1 MHGSSLTQ
9 GSGAL
14 SVRRLRWMALFM
26 LGAVVLAG
34 PAYFATEIEQVTNLA
49 VESARTSPLL
59 VAGVIVLALALD
71 VFLPVPN
78 GVTNTLAGAI
88 FGFAVGAAV
97 IWIGLMAASLL
108 GYTVG
113 VLAARPLALKL
124 LGEQELIRAHKFASG
139 MGPLALIFSRPVPV
153 FAELATIASGMAGM
167 RLGQFLIITALGNLS
182 VALVFAAI
190 GSAAL
195 ADQSGLLAITGSIA
209 LPLIAWLT
217 FRWWHARQR
226 S

>member
-9 GSGAL
+9 GRGAL

-217 FRWWHARQR
+217 FRSWHARQR

>member
-1 MHGSSLTQ
+1 
-9 GSGAL
+9 
-14 SVRRLRWMALFM
+14 
-26 LGAVVLAG
+26 
-34 PAYFATEIEQVTNLA
+34 
-49 VESARTSPLL
+49 
-59 VAGVIVLALALD
+59 
-71 VFLPVPN
+71 
-78 GVTNTLAGAI
+78 
-88 FGFAVGAAV
+88 
-97 IWIGLMAASLL
+97 
-108 GYTVG
+108 
-113 VLAARPLALKL
+113 
-124 LGEQELIRAHKFASG
+124 EQELIRAHKFASG
-139 MGPLALIFSRPVPV
+139 LGPLVLIFSRPVPV

-167 RLGQFLIITALGNLS
+167 RLGQFLIITTLGNLS